1 MKKFSIYETITAS
14 ILAASVV
21 MAGCTMAGQGSAFN
35 RASVNAPAEPLMI
48 TIGSVD
54 IVTLTPTPTEAIL
67 LKESPIEMLG
77 NDMLERIDINDLISD
92 DEEDEIVPE
101 IAEEETEATE
111 ATDETIATADEITD
125 ETVAATEAGEQ
136 QTESDQQAVEETSA
150 PAGTETTTTTTVEV
164 VETEPEP

>member
-77 NDMLERIDINDLISD
+77 NEVIFG
-92 DEEDEIVPE
+92 
-101 IAEEETEATE
+101 
-111 ATDETIATADEITD
+111 ADAHPTGLMHG
-125 ETVAATEAGEQ
+125 TVTLVRGGL
-136 QTESDQQAVEETSA
+136 AVEHT
-150 PAGTETTTTTTVEV
+150 TERCDGAYRDSRHPDVGLVPTEDIIGSV
-164 VETEPEP
+164 VIRLTPFANFGKVN